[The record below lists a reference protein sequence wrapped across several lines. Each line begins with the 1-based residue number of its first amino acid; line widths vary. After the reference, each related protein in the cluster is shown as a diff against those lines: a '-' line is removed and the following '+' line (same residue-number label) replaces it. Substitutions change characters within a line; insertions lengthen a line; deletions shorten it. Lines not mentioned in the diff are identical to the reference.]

1 MYKDFSI
8 NYGDFGIKA
17 RQFDNPTKGFIKEKF
32 EDFIVREI
40 MKKPIKKQGAYTYFI
55 LKKKNW
61 TTMDAINSI
70 AKHCHTSWKRFAF
83 AGTKDRS
90 AITEQLVSAKGVSE
104 EALKGVKIKDI
115 ELRDFFANDEPLR
128 LGNLIGN
135 EFIVTVRN
143 YECKDIKKSLKDFK
157 ELCEKGFLNF
167 FGEQR
172 FGIQRPNNHFIGKS
186 ILRENYEEALKELLA
201 KTYEQ
206 EGEESGKARQY
217 LWDNWKDW
225 AGALEKFPKYLTI
238 ERMVLNHL
246 AKYPNDY
253 VNSIRRLPKNIAK
266 ILVYSYQSYLFNLA
280 LSELYEKGLISD
292 FELILPGHESD
303 LKSMGAAV
311 YEKILQAENITL
323 SDFKVASYP
332 EISSRGAMRKTLI
345 YPKNFKIIEIKKD
358 YYTISFELEK
368 SSYATIILRE
378 LVG

>member
-1 MYKDFSI
+1 MYKDFKV
-8 NYGDFGIKA
+8 NFEDFGINAK
-17 RQFDNPTKGFIKEKF
+17 QFNNPTKGYIKEKF
-32 EDFIVREI
+32 EDFMVKEV
-40 MKKPIKKQGAYTYFI
+40 MKKPEKKPGAYTYFI
-55 LKKKNW
+55 LKKSNW
-61 TTMDAINSI
+61 TTMDAINKI
-70 AKHCHTSWKRFAF
+70 AKYCHTSWKRFTF

-90 AITEQLVSAKGVSE
+90 AITEQLVSVKGVSE
-104 EALKGVKIKDI
+104 EVLKNIKIKDI
-115 ELRDFFANDEPLR
+115 ELKDFFTSDEPLR
-128 LGNLIGN
+128 LGDLVGN

-143 YECKDIKKSLKDFK
+143 YECKNVKKSLKEFK
-157 ELCEKGFLNF
+157 ELLDGGILNF

-201 KTYEQ
+201 KAYEQ
-206 EGEESGKARQY
+206 EGEESKKARQY

-225 AGALEKFPKYLTI
+225 KGALEIFPKYLTI

-246 AKYPNDY
+246 VKYSNDY

-280 LSELYEKGLISD
+280 LSELYKKGLISD
-292 FELILPGHESD
+292 FELVLPGHESD

-311 YEKILQAENITL
+311 YEKILEKENITL
-323 SDFKVASYP
+323 SDFKVRSYP

-345 YPKNFKIIEIKKD
+345 FPKNFKIIDVKKD
-358 YYTISFELEK
+358 YYTVSFCLEK
-368 SSYATIILRE
+368 SSYATMVLRE